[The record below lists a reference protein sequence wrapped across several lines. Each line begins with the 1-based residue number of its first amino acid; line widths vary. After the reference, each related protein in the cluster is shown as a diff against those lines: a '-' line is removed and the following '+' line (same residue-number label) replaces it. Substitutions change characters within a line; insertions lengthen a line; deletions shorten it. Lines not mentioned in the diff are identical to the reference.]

1 MENNLIIVNDGKL
14 ELIEE
19 GIKQI
24 KKFQKA
30 KLQLDLMEEQLKKM
44 FLEKMEETG
53 IDKYTSPDGTFKVT
67 YVAETKSNTFDSKR
81 FKEEKPEL
89 YKEYTKET
97 TRKAYIK
104 LS

>member
-14 ELIEE
+14 ELIED

-67 YVAETKSNTFDSKR
+67 YVAETKSNNIDSKR
-81 FKEEKPEL
+81 LKKEKPEL